1 MFPHR
6 YTSTYFLKYVGIDT
20 KDFSAPLPG
29 IEDYSSAMDEAT
41 SGVSA
46 VRLRPKV
53 RVPESGKRNVLVTS
67 ALPYVNNF
75 PHLGNLIGAVLSADV
90 YARFLRQ
97 REVNVLFVCG
107 TDEYGTATETKAQQE
122 GVTPQEICDRYHAL
136 HAGVYSWFDIEFD
149 EFGRTSTPHQTRI
162 VQEIFWDVYNAGYI
176 AEDSMTQLYCEAVCN
191 RFLADRYVNG
201 TCPNCGYE
209 GARGDQCDNCGRMLN
224 TIELLRP
231 TCATCGNSPFT
242 RSTKH
247 LFLDLP
253 KISDQLSTWVAS
265 ASQKGEWSANS
276 LTLTNTWLRD
286 GLRQRCITRDLKW
299 GVPVPLEGYTDKV
312 FYVWFDAP
320 IGYVSI
326 SAGYGDRHGDP
337 DLWRKWWN
345 PSDETDVNLVQ
356 FMGKDNTP
364 FHTIVFPSALLATGK
379 PWTLLNNISTT
390 EYLNYEDGKFSK
402 SNNVGVFGN
411 NAQETGIPPEVWRY
425 YLLSV
430 RPEVSDS
437 SFTWADL
444 AAKNNDELLK
454 NLGNFVNRTVSF
466 LWKSFGGIVP
476 EFVDGDSEDAG
487 FVARING
494 ELEEYVALMEK
505 LSLKAALKKAMAIS
519 SIGNL
524 YLQTKK
530 PWDLLKTEDR
540 VAEGKSA
547 LVFCGNLVVLLC
559 QILEPFLGTG
569 FSVKVFKQLGLVHE
583 PLVNNVIPELFDP
596 SAWVKPGS
604 QTCAPVVLFKELTP
618 DRVAEFRAAY
628 GGQSDSGATGGGA
641 GGASGGTAG
650 SSQSPESSFAL
661 DLRVGQIVKIEEH
674 TDSER
679 LFIAHVDVGEETGPR
694 TVVAGLREHYSATEL
709 QSRKVVV
716 VCNLAP
722 ATLAGVESQ
731 GMILCAD
738 KKKVMRVLAIDE
750 TLANGET
757 LLPTGVPAGAGGD
770 RPPLDR
776 AGFQAASKLLR
787 VGKDG
792 VITYNKQ
799 HPLAAETNPVLLV
812 TGSGV
817 AEGGK
822 IK

>member
-1 MFPHR
+1 
-6 YTSTYFLKYVGIDT
+6 
-20 KDFSAPLPG
+20 
-29 IEDYSSAMDEAT
+29 MDGAT
-41 SGVSA
+41 NGVSA
-46 VRLRPKV
+46 VKLGSKA
-53 RVPESGKRNVLVTS
+53 RVPKAGKRNVLVTS

-97 REVNVLFVCG
+97 RDVNVLFVCG
-107 TDEYGTATETKAQQE
+107 TDEYGTATETKAQKE
-122 GVTPQEICDRYHAL
+122 GLTPREICDQYHAL
-136 HAGVYSWFDIEFD
+136 HAGVYNWFDIEFD
-149 EFGRTSTPHQTRI
+149 EFGRTSTPHQTKI
-162 VQEIFWDVYNAGYI
+162 VQELFWDVYNAGYI
-176 AEDSMTQLYCEAVCN
+176 VEDVMTQLYCEAVCN

-224 TIELLRP
+224 TTELVRP
-231 TCATCGNSPFT
+231 TCATCGNSPVT

-253 KISDQLSTWVAS
+253 KISDQLSSWVDSTATEG
-265 ASQKGEWSANS
+265 AWSANS

-299 GVPVPLEGYTDKV
+299 GVPVPLDGYKDKV

-345 PSDETDVNLVQ
+345 PNDGTDVNLVQ

-364 FHTIVFPSALLATGK
+364 FHTIVFPAALLATGK
-379 PWTLLNNISTT
+379 PWTMLNKISTT

-411 NAQETGIPPEVWRY
+411 NAQETGVPPEVWRY

-454 NLGNFVNRTVSF
+454 NLGNLINRTVSF
-466 LWKSFGGIVP
+466 LWKSFGGVVP
-476 EFVDGDSEDAG
+476 EMVQGNAEDAG
-487 FVARING
+487 FLARIDS
-494 ELEEYVALMEK
+494 ELTEYIALMEK
-505 LSLKAALKKAMAIS
+505 VSLRAALKKAMAIS

-530 PWDLLKTEDR
+530 PWDLMKSEDR
-540 VAEGKSA
+540 AAEGGSA
-547 LVFCGNLVVLLC
+547 LAFCANLVVLLC

-569 FSVKVFKQLGLVHE
+569 FSVKVYKQLGLTHQ
-583 PLVNNVIPELFDP
+583 PLINNIIPETFDP

-604 QTCAPVVLFKELTP
+604 KTNAPVVLFSALTP
-618 DRVAEFRAAY
+618 DRVAELRLKY
-628 GGQSDSGATGGGA
+628 GGARDGTTGVGGGA
-641 GGASGGTAG
+641 AAAAGGAA
-650 SSQSPESSFAL
+650 SPGLSFAL
-661 DLRVGQIVKIEEH
+661 DLRVGQIIEIEEH
-674 TDSER
+674 ADSER
-679 LFIAHVDVGEETGPR
+679 LFIAKVDVGETSGPR
-694 TVVAGLREHYSATEL
+694 TVVAGLRESYSADEL
-709 QSRKVVV
+709 RSRKVVI

-722 ATLAGVESQ
+722 ATLAGIESQ

-738 KKKVMRVLAIDE
+738 KKKIVKVLCVAE
-750 TLANGET
+750 SLGVGATLT
-757 LLPTGVPAGAGGD
+757 PTGVPAGAGSD
-770 RPPLDR
+770 IPLLDR

-787 VGKDG
+787 VGKGG

-799 HPLAAETNPVLLV
+799 QPLAAEGKPDAVV
-812 TGSGV
+812 TGGGV

-822 IK
+822 VK

>member
-1 MFPHR
+1 M
-6 YTSTYFLKYVGIDT
+6 
-20 KDFSAPLPG
+20 
-29 IEDYSSAMDEAT
+29 EEAT
-41 SGVSA
+41 NGISSMSV
-46 VRLRPKV
+46 LPKP
-53 RVPESGKRNVLVTS
+53 RVPAAGQRNVLVTS

-97 REVNVLFVCG
+97 REINVLFVCG

-122 GVTPQEICDRYHAL
+122 GLTPRQICDQYHAL
-136 HAGVYSWFDIEFD
+136 HAGVYKWFDIDFD

-176 AEDSMTQLYCEAVCN
+176 AEDAMTQLYCEATCN

-224 TIELLRP
+224 TTELVRP
-231 TCATCGNSPFT
+231 SCATCGKAPVT
-242 RSTKH
+242 KSTKH

-253 KISDQLSTWVAS
+253 KISDKLGTWVESKSSEGA
-265 ASQKGEWSANS
+265 WSSNS
-276 LTLTNTWLRD
+276 VTLTNTWLRD

-320 IGYVSI
+320 IGYMSI
-326 SAGYGDRHGDP
+326 SAGYGDRHGDA
-337 DLWRKWWN
+337 DLWRKWWS
-345 PSDETDVNLVQ
+345 PSDKMEVELVQ

-379 PWTLLNNISTT
+379 PWTMLNKISTT

-437 SFTWADL
+437 SFTWTDL

-454 NLGNFVNRTVSF
+454 NLGNFINRTVSF
-466 LWKSFGGIVP
+466 LYKSLGGVVP
-476 EFVDGDSEDAG
+476 EIVTDDPQDADFVG
-487 FVARING
+487 RINT
-494 ELEEYVALMEK
+494 ELAEYLMLMEK

-530 PWDLLKTEDR
+530 PWDLMKCKER
-540 VAEGKSA
+540 AAEGKSA
-547 LVFCGNLVVLLC
+547 LVFCANLVVLLC
-559 QILEPFLGTG
+559 TILEPFLGSG
-569 FSVKVFKQLGLVHE
+569 FSVKVYTQLGLTHR
-583 PLVNNVIPELFDP
+583 PLVNNVIPETFDP
-596 SAWVKPGS
+596 AFWVKPGAT
-604 QTCAPVVLFKELTP
+604 TCAPVVLFTALAPERVVEL
-618 DRVAEFRAAY
+618 RAKY
-628 GGQSDSGATGGGA
+628 SGGGTNGAAAAGDGGGA
-641 GGASGGTAG
+641 ARGDDAASPG
-650 SSQSPESSFAL
+650 SRFAL
-661 DLRVGQIVKIEEH
+661 DLRVGKIVEIKEH
-674 TDSER
+674 ADSER
-679 LFIAHVDVGEETGPR
+679 LFIAKVDVGQPTGPR
-694 TVVAGLREHYSATEL
+694 TVVAGLRENYTADEL
-709 QSRKVVV
+709 RNSSVAV

-722 ATLAGVESQ
+722 ATLAGVASE
-731 GMILCAD
+731 GMILCAE
-738 KKKVMRVLAIDE
+738 KKKVVKVLCVDDS
-750 TLANGET
+750 LPVGEK
-757 LLPTGVPAGAGGD
+757 LIPVGVPSRADDGITP
-770 RPPLDR
+770 RLDR
-776 AGFQAASKLLR
+776 AGFQTASKLLR
-787 VGKDG
+787 VGKGG
-792 VITYNKQ
+792 VITYNKA
-799 HPLAAETNPVLLV
+799 HPLAAASKPDVFV
-812 TGSGV
+812 TGGGV

-822 IK
+822 VK

>member
-1 MFPHR
+1 MLFR
-6 YTSTYFLKYVGIDT
+6 T
-20 KDFSAPLPG
+20 
-29 IEDYSSAMDEAT
+29 AMNEAI
-41 SGVSA
+41 SGVSS
-46 VRLRPKV
+46 VQLGPKV
-53 RVPESGKRNVLVTS
+53 RVPEAGKRNVLVTS

-122 GVTPQEICDRYHAL
+122 GVTPQQICDRYHAL

-162 VQEIFWDVYNAGYI
+162 VQEIFWDVYNAGYV
-176 AEDSMTQLYCEAVCN
+176 AEDSMTQLYCEAVCK

-209 GARGDQCDNCGRMLN
+209 GARGDQCDNCGALLN
-224 TIELLRP
+224 PTELLQP
-231 TCATCGNSPFT
+231 KCATCGNAPVT
-242 RSTKH
+242 RETKH

-253 KISDQLSTWVAS
+253 KISDTLSTWVKS
-265 ASQKGEWSANS
+265 ASQEGEWSANS

-337 DLWRKWWN
+337 DLWRKWWH
-345 PSDETDVNLVQ
+345 PSDDTDVNLVQ

-364 FHTIVFPSALLATGK
+364 FHTIVFPSALLSTGK
-379 PWTLLNNISTT
+379 KWTMLNNISTT

-402 SNNVGVFGN
+402 SNNIGVFGN
-411 NAQETGIPPEVWRY
+411 NAQETGIPPDVWRY

-430 RPEVSDS
+430 RPEVSDA

-466 LWKSFGGIVP
+466 MWKTFGGIVP
-476 EFVDGDSEDAG
+476 EMVDDDLEDKE
-487 FVARING
+487 FVARINV
-494 ELEEYVALMEK
+494 ELLEYIALMEK

-530 PWDLLKTEDR
+530 PWDLLKNEAR

-547 LVFCGNLVVLLC
+547 LVFCANLVVLLC

-569 FSVKVFKQLGLVHE
+569 FSVKVYKQLGLIHK
-583 PLVNNVIPELFDP
+583 PLVNNVIPDSFDP
-596 SAWVKPGS
+596 CAWVKPGS
-604 QTCAPVVLFKELTP
+604 RTCSPVVLFKELTS
-618 DRVAEFRAAY
+618 DRVEELRARY
-628 GGQSDSGATGGGA
+628 GGNSDTAAVSAGGGGGA
-641 GGASGGTAG
+641 GGPG
-650 SSQSPESSFAL
+650 SAPSPESSFAL
-661 DLRVGQIVKIEEH
+661 DLRVGQVVRIEKHAE
-674 TDSER
+674 SER
-679 LFIAHVDVGEETGPR
+679 LFIADVDVGEETGPR
-694 TVVAGLREHYSATEL
+694 TVVAGLREHYSADEL

-716 VCNLAP
+716 VCNLVP

-738 KKKVMRVLAIDE
+738 KKKVMKVLGVDDALAI
-750 TLANGET
+750 GER
-757 LLPTGVPAGAGGD
+757 LLPTGVPAGAGAD

-792 VITYNKQ
+792 AITYNKQ
-799 HPLAAETNPVLLV
+799 HPLAAESNSALLV

-822 IK
+822 VK